1 MKNWKL
7 WVGII
12 TIFLAGNCIGAVGA
26 GLALRHIVVST
37 LAEGPP
43 AVYRLVTKRL
53 TSKLDL
59 SPTQETAIG
68 KTVFDTQKRILDLRS
83 RYQPEARAII
93 EESLQQMRKE
103 LTPEQQEKL
112 DRIYQR
118 MSSRFAAYKTF

>member
-1 MKNWKL
+1 
-7 WVGII
+7 
-12 TIFLAGNCIGAVGA
+12 
-26 GLALRHIVVST
+26 
-37 LAEGPP
+37 
-43 AVYRLVTKRL
+43 VTKRL

-68 KTVFDTQKRILDLRS
+68 KTVFDTQQRILDLRS

-93 EESLQQMRKE
+93 EESMQQMRKE